1 MQVGSQLDEILGKLE
16 RPIHAIL
23 ISSTT
28 TNAHHQV
35 DHSQRQGVIESLNL
49 LQQTFATGQNSP
61 PIQVTTPW
69 LNPCL
74 IASLLIELVVFY
86 SFSDQRFADY
96 KELIDYR
103 LADPLVNSLVQL
115 LVVSVKSTYVQPS
128 HLGPQQS
135 QAAIFIE
142 SVYNVPPLRWLLY
155 SVLLLTSE
163 SSLVHLHIHAAERL
177 FESGNVVLDNAQG
190 LASVEAAAKNPVLA
204 RILEFLGFFAKVS
217 LENVVNSLC
226 QLFFGHYLDGI
237 INAGKGMDKDS
248 YKRKIL
254 AYLISVFHIFPNLL
268 NVCFPK
274 FTALLKD
281 ASIFQ
286 AILIETVTRFSLF
299 KTSAN
304 VVKPVSEC
312 ATTWLESLLKT
323 NLSAQAAEI
332 CNLVLILDTMCLESW
347 TSETAVAAVFEQ
359 GVVESARSLCQVQS
373 YNFVMRVLDWD
384 AFLMSAREAS
394 AVVPLMAS
402 FNGRIEDICARLIQ
416 RCELQQQRISKMSG
430 GPGATSGGS
439 VGRSIGPITHL
450 LLLVELCGLSFGK
463 QACVDAFAKIV
474 SQCPGPRSVIP
485 LDTVPE
491 TQDEIGELHSVYIV
505 GYLRIG
511 WGNRDGLQSTYRL
524 GIETVVESH
533 SDATA
538 LSNLWCLMQVD
549 ENAHFHA
556 DSESTTKCIL
566 SNHWKTLLL
575 LSQTKEAT
583 PSNRLLALTL
593 LQEVLP
599 SVIEANGF
607 NTLMLTDSLVDA
619 YFATVRQYLQK
630 VADQRNTV
638 MDASTLDDF
647 NNRILALVSLLA
659 VAASSNVTI
668 RSGIA
673 HAVVSSA
680 AAFSLVEPVLD
691 DEKMGEPAVQ
701 PENGGLKTEQGQK
714 RNHGGMVIASVG
726 ILDSLK
732 SGTDAAMDSGSL
744 FLEKK
749 ALGLNGTGK
758 IQRKLV
764 EKRVEVDLWFPYFQK
779 YISFLLQACADCQD
793 EKAVRICFAERLG
806 NYLELRPNDSPPF
819 VSPYLALRMSDQD
832 IISKFK
838 ASPILWEFMSAASK

>member
-1 MQVGSQLDEILGKLE
+1 
-16 RPIHAIL
+16 
-23 ISSTT
+23 
-28 TNAHHQV
+28 
-35 DHSQRQGVIESLNL
+35 
-49 LQQTFATGQNSP
+49 
-61 PIQVTTPW
+61 
-69 LNPCL
+69 
-74 IASLLIELVVFY
+74 
-86 SFSDQRFADY
+86 
-96 KELIDYR
+96 
-103 LADPLVNSLVQL
+103 
-115 LVVSVKSTYVQPS
+115 
-128 HLGPQQS
+128 
-135 QAAIFIE
+135 
-142 SVYNVPPLRWLLY
+142 
-155 SVLLLTSE
+155 
-163 SSLVHLHIHAAERL
+163 
-177 FESGNVVLDNAQG
+177 
-190 LASVEAAAKNPVLA
+190 
-204 RILEFLGFFAKVS
+204 
-217 LENVVNSLC
+217 
-226 QLFFGHYLDGI
+226 
-237 INAGKGMDKDS
+237 MDKDS

-254 AYLISVFHIFPNLL
+254 AYLISIFHIFPNLL

-304 VVKPVSEC
+304 LVKPVSEC

-332 CNLVLILDTMCLESW
+332 CNVVLILDTVCLESW

-373 YNFVMRVLDWD
+373 YNFVMRVLDWLQD

-430 GPGATSGGS
+430 GPGAASGGS

-511 WGNRDGLQSTYRL
+511 WGNRDGLQR
-524 GIETVVESH
+524 IETVVEGH

-556 DSESTTKCIL
+556 DSESTTKCIV
-566 SNHWKTLLL
+566 SNHWKTLLS
-575 LSQTKEAT
+575 LSQTKGAI

-599 SVIEANGF
+599 SVIEASGF
-607 NTLMLTDSLVDA
+607 NTLMLTDLLVDA
-619 YFATVRQYLQK
+619 YFATVSQYLQK

-647 NNRILALVSLLA
+647 NNCILALVSLLA
-659 VAASSNVTI
+659 AAASSNVTI

-691 DEKMGEPAVQ
+691 DEKMGEPTSQ
-701 PENGGLKTEQGQK
+701 SENGGLKTEQGQK
-714 RNHGGMVIASVG
+714 RNHGGMVIASAG

-732 SGTDAAMDSGSL
+732 SGTDPAMASESL

-758 IQRKLV
+758 IQRKFV
-764 EKRVEVDLWFPYFQK
+764 EKRVDVDLWFPYFQK
-779 YISFLLQACADCQD
+779 YISFLLQACADCQGRPCLFCGATGKLLGI
-793 EKAVRICFAERLG
+793 EAERLT
-806 NYLELRPNDSPPF
+806 SVC
-819 VSPYLALRMSDQD
+819 VSLFGLANERSGCY
-832 IISKFK
+832 FK
-838 ASPILWEFMSAASK
+838 V